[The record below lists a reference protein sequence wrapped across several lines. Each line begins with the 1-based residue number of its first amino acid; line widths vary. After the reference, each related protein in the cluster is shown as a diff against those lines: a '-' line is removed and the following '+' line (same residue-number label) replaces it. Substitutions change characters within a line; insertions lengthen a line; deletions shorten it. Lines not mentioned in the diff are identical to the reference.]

1 MNQLK
6 LTLLGPFAALQNRQ
20 PITAFDSN
28 KVRALLIYLAVE
40 RDNHPRELLTSLL
53 WPEQTETNAR
63 TNLRQV
69 LYQLRRALGDES
81 ADPPWLLISRQ
92 SIGFNPAAPIE
103 VDVSQFRAL
112 LAAVAGHR
120 HEQLLTCELCRRH
133 LDQAQ
138 ALYHADFLSGF
149 AIDESEPF
157 ELWRR
162 LTQEQLHLQ
171 LLDTL
176 HQLALIALQQAD
188 LALLLHYADR
198 QLMFDPLRE
207 EAHRQRMWA
216 LAQSGQRTAALEQY
230 HRCRQQLA
238 TQLGIEPDG
247 KTVALYEQIRQHE
260 FIAPT
265 AQLPAPPSAGP
276 PTPAAR
282 LPMALTPFIG
292 REREVAEVVALL
304 HQPQPQLLTLVGAGG
319 MGKTRL
325 AMESAQRVLADPAP
339 PAFPDGV
346 CFVALAALQSASG
359 LAQAI
364 ATALELPLV
373 GSEPEAILLAYLRPR
388 RLLLILDN
396 FEHLLAGTALVATI
410 HQQAPGVHLL
420 VTARERLN
428 LSSEQLYTVHAMD
441 YAPQSSLAV
450 ARHASAVRLFVER
463 AQRVQPAFQVRAEN
477 LAAVLQICRLVQGM
491 PLGLELAA
499 AWVELLSLTEI
510 IAEIEKSVDFLAVD
524 WRNVPER
531 QRSMRAVFV
540 WSWELLTGAE
550 QQVFAQLSLFH
561 GGFTRKAALMV
572 AGATLPILA
581 ALVRK
586 SLVRRVEGP
595 TATDGRYEIHELL
608 RQFAAEALAAQPG
621 VQPRVEALYSRYYLD
636 FVAARRERLQRSDP
650 RGAAA
655 ELQGELDNIRQA
667 WGLALQHHWLTL
679 LEQSVLAL
687 REFYVFTGLTREGAT
702 IFQAASS
709 ALGQALA
716 TAPASQVQL
725 LSTFLGFH
733 GSFLIGLGEHAAAQT
748 SAEAAYQLGQTH
760 GVVAGAVLGA
770 LVQGQVQR
778 RLGNSPAAVP
788 WLLQT
793 IELAQQQR
801 HQPLYHALLADLER
815 RAVGWLCSI
824 ALTQDDYAAAHR
836 YAQAGLAICQSSG
849 FLSGE
854 VVCLTDLFDIAR
866 IMGDYTTARQEGE
879 RALYLAR
886 QIGFRWGESIAL
898 WNLGEALLLCGEY
911 GLAAAR
917 LEEAVQRFHAI
928 GLPPSECNALVDQG
942 RLQLHLGDV
951 AAATRYLTKA
961 NTILQGLDYPAWE
974 TYRWRLPQALLA
986 HATGDQQQALAEAER
1001 GFQMAQALFGRSQ
1014 QADALVVLGLVM
1026 EASAPASATSA
1037 VYQQALTHYTL
1048 LGLHYKAAE
1057 AQAGLARLALQQGD
1071 NAAALAYVETLWSS
1085 LSALPHIGYEEPFR
1099 VYLSCYQVLAV
1110 HADPRAATVLTKG
1123 YTLLRHYADQL
1134 PDPEVQAMFLN
1145 AVPVHRA
1152 LAAAYAAQQGRRIA
1166 NVAVPAAL

>member
-20 PITAFDSN
+20 PIPVFDSN

-40 RDNHPRELLTSLL
+40 RDNHPRALLTSLL

-69 LYQLRRALGDES
+69 LYQLRRALGDET
-81 ADPPWLLISRQ
+81 ADPPWLLITRH
-92 SIGFNPAAPIE
+92 SIAFNPAALIE

-120 HEQLLTCELCRRH
+120 HEQLLTCEACRQR

-157 ELWRR
+157 EVWRR

-171 LLDTL
+171 MSDTL
-176 HQLALIALQQAD
+176 HQLALIALHQAD
-188 LALLLHYADR
+188 LALLLRYADR
-198 QLMFDPLRE
+198 QLVLDPLRE

-260 FIAPT
+260 FTAP
-265 AQLPAPPSAGP
+265 AAGLPAPPSVIP
-276 PTPAAR
+276 PVPTAR
-282 LPMALTPFIG
+282 LPLPLTPFIG
-292 REREVAEVVALL
+292 REQEVAEVVALL
-304 HQPQPQLLTLVGAGG
+304 RQPQLQLLTLVGAGG

-325 AMESAQRVLADPAP
+325 AMECAQRLLVDPASP
-339 PAFPDGV
+339 SFPDGV

-364 ATALELPLV
+364 ATALELPLA

-388 RLLLILDN
+388 HLLLILDN
-396 FEHLLAGTALVATI
+396 FEHLLAGTALVAAI
-410 HQQAPGVHLL
+410 LQQAPGVQLL
-420 VTARERLN
+420 ITARERLN
-428 LSSEQLYTVHAMD
+428 LAGEQLYTVHAMD
-441 YAPQSSLAV
+441 YAPQSTLAV
-450 ARHASAVRLFVER
+450 ARTASAVRLFVER
-463 AQRVQPAFQVRAEN
+463 AQRGQPTFQLGEEN
-477 LAAVLQICRLVQGM
+477 LAAVRQICRLVQGM

-531 QRSMRAVFV
+531 QRSMRAVFA
-540 WSWELLTGAE
+540 WSWELLTAAE
-550 QQVFAQLSLFH
+550 QQVFGQLSLFH
-561 GGFTRKAALMV
+561 GGFTREAALTV

-608 RQFAAEALAAQPG
+608 RQFAAEALAAQPM
-621 VQPRVEALYSRYYLD
+621 VQRRVEELYSRYYLD
-636 FVAARRERLQRSDP
+636 FVAARQQRLQRSDP

-667 WGLALQHHWLTL
+667 WHLAVQHHWLGL

-702 IFQAASS
+702 IFQAASNV
-709 ALGQALA
+709 LRQPLA
-716 TAPASQVQL
+716 ACGATTTPVPQLQL

-760 GVVAGAVLGA
+760 GVVAGEVLGA

-778 RLGNSPAAVP
+778 RLGNSPAAMQ

-793 IELAQQQR
+793 IDLAQQQR

-824 ALTQDDYAAAHR
+824 ALTQDDYAAAHH
-836 YAQAGLAICQSSG
+836 YAQTGLAICQSSG
-849 FLSGE
+849 YLTGE

-879 RALYLAR
+879 RALHLAR
-886 QIGFRWGESIAL
+886 QVGFRWGESIAL

-911 GLAAAR
+911 RLAAER
-917 LEEAVQRFHAI
+917 LAEAAQRFHAI
-928 GLPPSECNALVDQG
+928 GLLPSECNTLVDQG
-942 RLQLHLGDV
+942 RLELYLGDV
-951 AAATRYLTKA
+951 AAAARYLTQA
-961 NTILQGLDYPAWE
+961 NTILQTLDYPAWE

-986 HATGDQQQALAEAER
+986 HATGDQQQALADAER
-1001 GFQMAQALFGRSQ
+1001 GLQMAQELFGRSQ

-1026 EASAPASATSA
+1026 EDSAPVCATHA
-1037 VYQQALTHYTL
+1037 VYQQALTHYAL
-1048 LGLHYKAAE
+1048 LGLHHKAAE

-1071 NAAALAYVETLWSS
+1071 NAAALAYAETLWSS
-1085 LSALPHIGYEEPFR
+1085 LNTLPHIGYEEPFR
-1099 VYLSCYQVLAV
+1099 VYLSCYQVLAL
-1110 HADPRAATVLTKG
+1110 HADLRAAVVLTKG

-1134 PDPEVQAMFLN
+1134 PDPEVQAMFLD
-1145 AVPVHRA
+1145 AVPIHRT
-1152 LAAAYAAQQGRRIA
+1152 LMAAYAAQQSESM
-1166 NVAVPAAL
+1166 AA